1 MITNQRSKKMENSS
15 VPALAW
21 EWVLVLVSR
30 WKYRSTNY
38 SSTFLDG
45 LLCPWYKNED
55 TEKSGAKVK
64 VLFLVYRAFPQL
76 RIWSAAKMGPHSTSI
91 RDTSWHHDEVQR
103 LASFLFHSNGNR
115 DVGLFASV
123 CISPWNCLIK
133 DPSSLP
139 SGHCT
144 PQCCTPQYWLS
155 SDSLASVL
163 TTNSPQQGCT

>member
-1 MITNQRSKKMENSS
+1 MCCCIYGGNIWHHSKTESRKKK
-15 VPALAW
+15 AL
-21 EWVLVLVSR
+21 R
-30 WKYRSTNY
+30 
-38 SSTFLDG
+38 
-45 LLCPWYKNED
+45 
-55 TEKSGAKVK
+55 KSGAKVRD
-64 VLFLVYRAFPQL
+64 LFLVYRAFPQL

-144 PQCCTPQYWLS
+144 PQSCTPQYWLS

-163 TTNSPQQGCT
+163 TTNSPQQGCTGRGRARVKVCGVGRGKGKIHG